1 MAVPKKKI
9 SRSKRGMRRSH
20 KKIILPQLSIEK
32 QSGETHLCHHITRQG
47 YYRGRKVK

>member
-9 SRSKRGMRRSH
+9 SRSKRGMRRSQT
-20 KKIILPQLSIEK
+20 KITLPQLSIEK
-32 QSGETHLCHHITRQG
+32 KSGELHLCHHITYEG